1 MTEEERKARDR
12 DAARRY
18 RAANAELVREKD
30 RARLEAN
37 REQINQR
44 RRERRAANREH
55 VNEQKRKHAAANREA
70 NKERCRKWRN
80 ANKEH
85 ISVKNRQYRL
95 ANQQRLREYL
105 QSYQVAN
112 QQRLQERNRL
122 YREANRQTLR
132 ERSQEWREA
141 NPDKARSLA
150 RQSRRIRRAREA
162 GAIDP
167 GAPHATAAATA
178 RRAWLFGNC
187 CAYCGSDGLLHLD
200 HVEPLARGG
209 LHTPDNLV
217 PACQRC
223 NLSKNA
229 KPVEAWYLSQPFF
242 SPDRWEALQAH
253 TGRRWSAAEQL
264 SLMDLLAN

>member
-1 MTEEERKARDR
+1 MSHSLPRKRGHARHDGR
-12 DAARRY
+12 RAKGARP
-18 RAANAELVREKD
+18 
-30 RARLEAN
+30 
-37 REQINQR
+37 R
-44 RRERRAANREH
+44 RRAPIPGG
-55 VNEQKRKHAAANREA
+55 Q
-70 NKERCRKWRN
+70 
-80 ANKEH
+80 
-85 ISVKNRQYRL
+85 
-95 ANQQRLREYL
+95 
-105 QSYQVAN
+105 
-112 QQRLQERNRL
+112 
-122 YREANRQTLR
+122 
-132 ERSQEWREA
+132 
-141 NPDKARSLA
+141 A

-229 KPVEAWYLSQPFF
+229 KPVETWYLSQPFF

-264 SLMDLLAN
+264 SLMDLLTN